1 MNRMSA
7 AAKLLFLF
15 SLTSL
20 IFLFSCKQAGNP
32 AGDGEGT
39 VSPQELYSEMLG
51 TWIGDKE
58 YIRGEKSILILDED
72 ECAFEI
78 AEYRGGADFKVPE
91 EITSLEN
98 ALSGGKEMMK
108 RFLGGKTEFG
118 EFSSTDV
125 CFYLFKPG
133 YQDFY
138 QEILLCLKLVD
149 SKIHLVYYKLPQG
162 SPEDDKECIYFYS
175 TYSREDS
182 GSGSGE
188 EPDITEGELTGSY
201 TISEANGS
209 QFTFGDSG
217 TWTYN
222 YNGRTNEGTWSL
234 EGGKVTIE
242 YSNGG
247 ITAKAVFAVSVSGD
261 TYTLKGESGDYVT
274 VISSAFMVTDGSA
287 VSDGVVTLVKN

>member
-20 IFLFSCKQAGNP
+20 IFLFSCKQPGNP

-51 TWIGDKE
+51 TWINDKDPENVIALDETGYRLEKGANFVEERKINIEELTTFGNGFGKGQDSLKNAVKSKKEFSKFGSSDACFYYNSGPNYYDNYYE
-58 YIRGEKSILILDED
+58 YLMALKLEDSKLLILYYTHDPIETD
-72 ECAFEI
+72 AR
-78 AEYRGGADFKVPE
+78 EYC
-91 EITSLEN
+91 L
-98 ALSGGKEMMK
+98 
-108 RFLGGKTEFG
+108 FL
-118 EFSSTDV
+118 
-125 CFYLFKPG
+125 
-133 YQDFY
+133 
-138 QEILLCLKLVD
+138 
-149 SKIHLVYYKLPQG
+149 
-162 SPEDDKECIYFYS
+162 
-175 TYSREDS
+175 TYSRGDS
-182 GSGSGE
+182 GSGSVE

-209 QFTFGDSG
+209 KFTFGDSG

-247 ITAKAVFAVSVSGD
+247 ITAKAVFAVSVSGN

-274 VISSAFMVTDGSA
+274 VITSAFMVTDGSA

>member
-20 IFLFSCKQAGNP
+20 IFLFSCKQPGNP
-32 AGDGEGT
+32 TGDGEGT
-39 VSPQELYSEMLG
+39 VPPRELYSEMLG
-51 TWIGDKE
+51 TWIGDKDPEDVIVLDETGCDFVKDAGFRGKTKIKELTTFGNGFGKSQDSLKNVVKSKKEFSKFGSSDACFYYNSGPNYYDNYYE
-58 YIRGEKSILILDED
+58 YLMALKLEDSKLLILYYTHDPIETD
-72 ECAFEI
+72 AR
-78 AEYRGGADFKVPE
+78 EYC
-91 EITSLEN
+91 L
-98 ALSGGKEMMK
+98 
-108 RFLGGKTEFG
+108 FL
-118 EFSSTDV
+118 
-125 CFYLFKPG
+125 
-133 YQDFY
+133 
-138 QEILLCLKLVD
+138 
-149 SKIHLVYYKLPQG
+149 
-162 SPEDDKECIYFYS
+162 

-182 GSGSGE
+182 GSGSVE

-247 ITAKAVFAVSVSGD
+247 ITAKAVFAVSVSGN

>member
-15 SLTSL
+15 SLTSV
-20 IFLFSCKQAGNP
+20 IYLFSCKQAGNP

-39 VSPQELYSEMLG
+39 VSPRELYSEMLG
-51 TWIGDKE
+51 TWINDKDPE
-58 YIRGEKSILILDED
+58 SILVLDEN
-72 ECAFEI
+72 ECTFEFVTS
-78 AEYRGGADFKVPE
+78 GVDFKVPE
-91 EITSLEN
+91 DLTSLEN
-98 ALSGGKEMMK
+98 ALAGGKEMMK
-108 RFLGGKTEFG
+108 SFLGGKPEFG

-125 CFYLFKPG
+125 CFYSFAPG

-138 QEILLCLKLVD
+138 REILVCLKLVD

-162 SPEDDKECIYFYS
+162 SPEASSYCTYLYS

-182 GSGSGE
+182 GSGSGGD
-188 EPDITEGELTGSY
+188 PDITEGELTGSY
-201 TISEANGS
+201 TISEASGS
-209 QFTFGDSG
+209 QFSFGDRG
-217 TWTYN
+217 TRTYN

-247 ITAKAVFAVSVSGD
+247 ITVKAVFAVSVSGD
-261 TYTLKGESGDYVT
+261 TYILKGESGDYVT

>member
-20 IFLFSCKQAGNP
+20 IFLFSCKQPGNP
-32 AGDGEGT
+32 AGDGAGT
-39 VSPQELYSEMLG
+39 VSPRELYSEMLG
-51 TWIGDKE
+51 TWINDKDPE
-58 YIRGEKSILILDED
+58 DVIVLDETG
-72 ECAFEI
+72 C
-78 AEYRGGADFKVPE
+78 DFVKD
-91 EITSLEN
+91 
-98 ALSGGKEMMK
+98 AGF
-108 RFLGGKTEFG
+108 RGKTEIKELTTFG
-118 EFSSTDV
+118 NGFGKGQDSLKNVVKSKKEFSKFRSSDA
-125 CFYLFKPG
+125 CFYYYASNNYDNYDEYFMA
-133 YQDFY
+133 
-138 QEILLCLKLVD
+138 LKLED
-149 SKIHLVYYKLPQG
+149 SKLLVLYYEHIAFG
-162 SPEDDKECIYFYS
+162 TDSNEDYLFL

-182 GSGSGE
+182 GSGGGGG
-188 EPDITEGELTGSY
+188 PDITEGELTGSY
-201 TISEANGS
+201 TISEANSS

-234 EGGKVTIE
+234 DGGKVTIE

-261 TYTLKGESGDYVT
+261 TYTLKGESGDYAT
-274 VISSAFMVTDGSA
+274 VISSVFMVTDGSA

>member
-20 IFLFSCKQAGNP
+20 IFLFSCKQPGNP

-39 VSPQELYSEMLG
+39 VPPRELYSEMLG
-51 TWIGDKE
+51 TWIGDKDPE
-58 YIRGEKSILILDED
+58 SILVLDEN
-72 ECAFEI
+72 ECTFEFVTS
-78 AEYRGGADFKVPE
+78 GVDFKVPE
-91 EITSLEN
+91 DLTSLEN
-98 ALSGGKEMMK
+98 ALAGGKEMMK
-108 RFLGGKTEFG
+108 RFLEGKTEFG

-125 CFYLFKPG
+125 CFYSFAPG
-133 YQDFY
+133 YRDFY
-138 QEILLCLKLVD
+138 REILVCLKLVD

-162 SPEDDKECIYFYS
+162 SPEDSSYCTYLYS
-175 TYSREDS
+175 TYSRKDS
-182 GSGSGE
+182 GSGGGGG
-188 EPDITEGELTGSY
+188 PDITEGELTGSY
-201 TISEANGS
+201 TISEAKGS

-234 EGGKVTIE
+234 DGGKVTIE
-242 YSNGG
+242 YSNGR

>member
-32 AGDGEGT
+32 AGDGEET
-39 VSPQELYSEMLG
+39 VSPRELYSEMLG
-51 TWIGDKE
+51 TWIGDKNPE
-58 YIRGEKSILILDED
+58 SILILNEN
-72 ECAFEI
+72 ECTFEFVTS
-78 AEYRGGADFKVPE
+78 GADFKVPE
-91 EITSLEN
+91 DLTSLEN
-98 ALSGGKEMMK
+98 ALAGGKEMMK

-125 CFYLFKPG
+125 CFYHFTPG
-133 YQDFY
+133 HQDFY
-138 QEILLCLKLVD
+138 QEILVCLKLVD

-162 SPEDDKECIYFYS
+162 SPEDDSECIYFYS

-182 GSGSGE
+182 GSGGGE
-188 EPDITEGELTGSY
+188 GPDITEGELTGIY

-209 QFTFGDSG
+209 QFTFGDRG

-234 EGGKVTIE
+234 DGGKVTIE